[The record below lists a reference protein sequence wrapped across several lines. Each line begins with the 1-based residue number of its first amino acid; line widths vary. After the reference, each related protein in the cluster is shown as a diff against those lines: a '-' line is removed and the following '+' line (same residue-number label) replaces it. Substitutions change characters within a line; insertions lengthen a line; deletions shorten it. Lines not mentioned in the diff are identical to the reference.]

1 MALNYP
7 QNPAPSEIY
16 GSWQWDGTKWVSLP
30 DEGGSG
36 GGIPE
41 APTDN
46 VAYGR
51 RNIAWTPVLMLTG
64 DVLDGGN
71 F

>member
-1 MALNYP
+1 MA
-7 QNPAPSEIY
+7 QNFPSSPSLGQVF

-30 DEGGSG
+30 DSASG

-41 APTDN
+41 APADS

-51 RNIAWTPVLMLTG
+51 RNIAWTPVLMISG
-64 DVLDGGN
+64 DILDGGN